1 MKRRMAAML
10 ASAMLLALALGA
22 RPRME
27 SASGRPPGLLVWIE
41 LDRKRLLLYENGEI
55 ARTYPI
61 AAGRADTPSPVG
73 VFRVTHRFATE
84 LSGFGTRFLGLSVP
98 WGQYGIHG
106 TNAPASIGQNAS
118 HGCIRLRV
126 ADAEEIYRLVP
137 NGTRVVIESGA
148 YGPLFTG
155 LRSLREGDRGADV
168 LQLQRRLILQGWLQG
183 PADGVF
189 GPSTRRA
196 VVAARKALSMPPGDA
211 ADAALQS
218 RLGMMLFE

>member
-1 MKRRMAAML
+1 M
-10 ASAMLLALALGA
+10 
-22 RPRME
+22 
-27 SASGRPPGLLVWIE
+27 
-41 LDRKRLLLYENGEI
+41 
-55 ARTYPI
+55 
-61 AAGRADTPSPVG
+61 
-73 VFRVTHRFATE
+73 
-84 LSGFGTRFLGLSVP
+84 
-98 WGQYGIHG
+98 
-106 TNAPASIGQNAS
+106 
-118 HGCIRLRV
+118 RV

-189 GPSTRRA
+189 GPATRQA
-196 VVAARKALSMPPGDA
+196 VIAARKALSLPPGDA